1 MVDPKLL
8 KLWVLNSTKDNGNRI
23 YKPQTS
29 LSETGHEVEEG
40 FELKAD
46 GTFIQRWRSDTG
58 KLLSYKGK
66 YEIDGDNITTRFK
79 NHYLDSRLKIE
90 GLDDDLLEIR

>member
-8 KLWVLNSTKDNGNRI
+8 KVWVLTNTKDNGIRT
-23 YKPQTS
+23 YKPKAS
-29 LSETGHEVEEG
+29 MPETEQEIREG

-46 GTFIQRWRSDTG
+46 GTFIQYLGSDAG
-58 KLLSYKGK
+58 KPLSYKGK
-66 YEIDGDNITTRFK
+66 YEIDGDSITTQFK

-90 GLDDDLLEIR
+90 DLDDDLLEIR